1 MTLQR
6 LFLLLAAILPYAQAC
21 AFGPTEFVDRY
32 DPTAHWEVD
41 YESGILWRVTGSAT
55 PLSYTVLPQML
66 TFKSPRIGTARPL
79 FGGDFVIRNRVSLLE
94 EPIIIGPEHHFM
106 GAAASGILEWWDIQR
121 TRCLFFTAGGG
132 MGWLDSKG
140 HQVRGGQGEDFNF
153 NWLAYTGARVSL
165 GRRLSASLGA
175 YFQHVSNRYLNKVN
189 PGLNAVGP
197 MMSLGVHF

>member
-1 MTLQR
+1 MTIQR
-6 LFLLLAAILPYAQAC
+6 HILLLAALLISPFARA
-21 AFGPTEFVDRY
+21 AETELVDRY
-32 DPTAHWEVD
+32 DPTEHWEVD
-41 YESGILWRVTGSAT
+41 YETGVLWRVTGSAT
-55 PLSYTVLPQML
+55 PLSYTVLPQLL

-79 FGGDFVIRNRVSLLE
+79 FGGDFVIRNRVSLLG
-94 EPIIIGPEHHFM
+94 EPIIVGPEHHFT
-106 GAAASGILEWWDIQR
+106 GAASTGILEWWDIQR

-132 MGWLDSKG
+132 VGWLDSKG
-140 HQVRGGQGEDFNF
+140 HEVNGGQGEDFNF

-197 MMSLGVHF
+197 MMCLGVHF

>member
-1 MTLQR
+1 MTTSR
-6 LFLLLAAILPYAQAC
+6 LLLLVAALLVFPLARA
-21 AFGPTEFVDRY
+21 AGPELVDRY
-32 DPTAHWEVD
+32 DLTEHWEVD
-41 YESGILWRVTGSAT
+41 YETGVLWRVTGSAT
-55 PLSYTVLPQML
+55 PLSYTVLPQLL

-79 FGGDFVIRNRVSLLE
+79 FGGDFVIRNRVSLLG
-94 EPIIIGPEHHFM
+94 EPIIVGPEHHFT
-106 GAAASGILEWWDIQR
+106 GAAATGILEWWDIPR

-132 MGWLDSKG
+132 VGWLDSKG
-140 HQVRGGQGEDFNF
+140 HQVKGGQGEDFNF
-153 NWLAYTGARVSL
+153 NWLAYTGARISI